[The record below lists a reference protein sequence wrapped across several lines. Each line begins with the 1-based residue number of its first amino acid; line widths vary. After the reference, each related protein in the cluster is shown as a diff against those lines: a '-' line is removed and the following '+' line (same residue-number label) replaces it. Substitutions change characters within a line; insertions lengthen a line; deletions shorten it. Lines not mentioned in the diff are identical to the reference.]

1 MVQLW
6 HVGRISHTSLQ
17 PGHAKPVAPSAIRAH
32 AKTCCSNNGVPT
44 FTDTP
49 SPARSTPK
57 NCPASCRTYRHA
69 ARNAIA
75 AGFDGVEIH
84 AANGYLIDQF
94 LKTGANQRTD
104 DYGGSIKNRARLLLE
119 VTRAIVDEIGGGR
132 TGIRLSPVT
141 PANDIVDEN
150 PQPLFDYVVREL
162 GKLGLAYVH
171 VIEGATGGPR
181 ELPDRPFDYA
191 ELRNAY
197 PRRRWQGRLD
207 GEQRLRPG
215 PGRSRPG
222 QQRRH
227 HGVWPRLHLQ
237 PRPTPQ
243 AKRAAQ
249 RAEPRHPVRR
259 RCQGYTDYPT
269 LAAPSL
275 RPQARQA
282 AQPWSRAL
290 HPHHDAGEEPVT
302 RRVAWAAMG
311 QRVHVGGKRGIHGG
325 QPSHRHPGT
334 PAPQAAPW
342 FLPGACARGKGQVA
356 PQRLETPTAP
366 LPHQLPGPA
375 ANAQQL
381 GALRLRHRT
390 CSASSRAITSATWG
404 ARLRHAGNRCS
415 DSWDGARA
423 QKLVDVERIARAPS
437 KNEGGLSPGPWS
449 TSTCK
454 ERSTAA
460 RSVFFTNDLQAD

>member
-1 MVQLW
+1 MTSLFEPTHAGDIALANRIAMAPLTRNRAPDAIPTELTATYYAQHATAGLIISEATAISPEGQGYADVPGLYGTEQLDGWKKVTRAVHEAGGKIVVQLW

-32 AKTCCSNNGVPT
+32 AKTVLLKDGVPT
-44 FTDTP
+44 FTDTSEP
-49 SPARSTPK
+49 RALDAEELPRIVQD
-57 NCPASCRTYRHA
+57 YRHA

-197 PRRRWQGRLD
+197 
-207 GEQRLRPG
+207 
-215 PGRSRPG
+215 
-222 QQRRH
+222 
-227 HGVWPRLHLQ
+227 
-237 PRPTPQ
+237 
-243 AKRAAQ
+243 RAAGGKGAWMVNNGYD
-249 RAEPRHPVRR
+249 RALAEAALANGADIVAFGRPFISNPDLVERLKQNAPLNELNRDTLYGGGAK
-259 RCQGYTDYPT
+259 GYTDYPT
-269 LAAPSL
+269 LA
-275 RPQARQA
+275 
-282 AQPWSRAL
+282 
-290 HPHHDAGEEPVT
+290 G
-302 RRVAWAAMG
+302 
-311 QRVHVGGKRGIHGG
+311 
-325 QPSHRHPGT
+325 
-334 PAPQAAPW
+334 
-342 FLPGACARGKGQVA
+342 
-356 PQRLETPTAP
+356 
-366 LPHQLPGPA
+366 
-375 ANAQQL
+375 
-381 GALRLRHRT
+381 
-390 CSASSRAITSATWG
+390 
-404 ARLRHAGNRCS
+404 
-415 DSWDGARA
+415 
-423 QKLVDVERIARAPS
+423 
-437 KNEGGLSPGPWS
+437 
-449 TSTCK
+449 
-454 ERSTAA
+454 
-460 RSVFFTNDLQAD
+460 